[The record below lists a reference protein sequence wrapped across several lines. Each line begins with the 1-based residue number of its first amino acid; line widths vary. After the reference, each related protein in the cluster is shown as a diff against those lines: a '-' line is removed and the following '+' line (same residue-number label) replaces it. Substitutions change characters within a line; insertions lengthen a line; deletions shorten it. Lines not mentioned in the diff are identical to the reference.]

1 VDNLKLCNNE
11 CSLLPYPTPSVTDSS
26 LDFYS
31 NQFLYTININ
41 NTAAINLHQRLT
53 LSNLQVV
60 LKHYTQIQTPK
71 LPSKSPA
78 TCAKKSTN
86 YSHADA
92 QSTKKLRPA
101 DIGPEPTLLKKLAIM
116 LMIEEFDG

>member
-1 VDNLKLCNNE
+1 VNHLKLCNNE

-26 LDFYS
+26 IDFYS
-31 NQFLYTININ
+31 NQFVYTINIT
-41 NTAAINLHQRLT
+41 NTAAINLHQRPT
-53 LSNLQVV
+53 LSNLQVA
-60 LKHYTQIQTPK
+60 LKLYTQTQTSK

-92 QSTKKLRPA
+92 QSTKKLRSA
-101 DIGPEPTLLKKLAIM
+101 DIGPEPTLLKKLALT
-116 LMIEEFDG
+116 LMIEEFDS